1 MHCQILLFSY
11 LRGFL
16 SIVLT
21 AAAIFGA
28 SQSLADQNCASLM
41 GDATNAAETYVA
53 KVPGLFDKIS
63 IRRTIQLQDG
73 VVLQFEDFNDGAAL
87 ESQVVAKRG
96 NQVLWRGH
104 LELVVKGD
112 ELILEVIAIDGDQ
125 VPGFIKPVDHIF
137 LNQNGIPLSSFLL
150 MRGMKLLGLEDITK
164 FRIEKIRHAESVI
177 DIAQMLHEKHK
188 IDGSYLVP
196 AEEILKVFKARAL
209 HRLAMTALLQAGFRV
224 DKIQLSA
231 GENQIS
237 VPGTAQVKTMFAPKD
252 FDQDGVVSLRL
263 GSELSLGQ
271 LKSAALEK
279 KKFEKRL
286 AVMMEQHP
294 ELKDLLVDFSVV
306 YFLGLY

>member
-1 MHCQILLFSY
+1 MLCQIHLCWFS
-11 LRGFL
+11 RGLL

-21 AAAIFGA
+21 AAAIFSA
-28 SQSLADQNCASLM
+28 DLATAAQNCVSLI
-41 GDATNAAETYVA
+41 GGATNAAETYVA

-73 VVLQFEDFNDGAAL
+73 AILHFEDFNDGSAL

-96 NQVLWRGH
+96 EQVLWRGH

-137 LNQNGIPLSSFLL
+137 LNENGIPLSSFLL

-177 DIAQMLHEKHK
+177 DIAQMLHEKNK
-188 IDGSYLVP
+188 VDGSYLVS
-196 AEEILKVFKARAL
+196 ADEILNVFKNRAL

-224 DKIQLSA
+224 DKIQLSP

-237 VPGTAQVKTMFAPKD
+237 VPGTSQVKTMFAPKD
-252 FDQDGVVSLRL
+252 FDQDGVVSIRL

-271 LKSAALEK
+271 FKSAALEK

-286 AVMMEQHP
+286 AFMMDQHP